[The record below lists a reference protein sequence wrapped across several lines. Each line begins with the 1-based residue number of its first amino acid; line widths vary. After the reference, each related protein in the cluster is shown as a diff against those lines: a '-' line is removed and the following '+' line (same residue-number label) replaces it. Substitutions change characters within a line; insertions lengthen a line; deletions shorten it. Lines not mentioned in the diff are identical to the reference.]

1 MGRYPSAK
9 SWQKNKKTLDS
20 VAVEEYMF
28 RV

>member
-9 SWQKNKKTLDS
+9 SWQKTNKTLDS